1 VQQGR
6 LLFDERDVAQ
16 LVSKV
21 LVDSKVLVNNNKAIG
36 AQTKEAMGKLAGG
49 TAAIYRGSKYAQT
62 SGVHM
67 MKASKNSGPFASSDF
82 KHSKCQVGQ
91 HLLATS
97 KKGEKVVFFRE
108 TKVVPRNLVVHP
120 EGDKFDYIDSNTVL
134 NEVLLNAWRYDEKYD
149 EGSFFSGYYQ
159 CKTTWLWPA
168 KDATEHLD
176 LNLTYRGSLR
186 DIEKNYRKLR
196 SQYLVS

>member
-1 VQQGR
+1 M
-6 LLFDERDVAQ
+6 LFDERDVAQ

-36 AQTKEAMGKLAGG
+36 AQTKEAMGKLAGV

-97 KKGEKVVFFRE
+97 KKGKESGFFF
-108 TKVVPRNLVVHP
+108 V
-120 EGDKFDYIDSNTVL
+120 
-134 NEVLLNAWRYDEKYD
+134 
-149 EGSFFSGYYQ
+149 
-159 CKTTWLWPA
+159 
-168 KDATEHLD
+168 
-176 LNLTYRGSLR
+176 
-186 DIEKNYRKLR
+186 KLR
-196 SQYLVS
+196 WRLEILLFTQRVINLITLIVIRY